1 MFKKCYPDFKN
12 KEEVLNLYD
21 IFNSGI
27 MGGSR
32 HVMLS
37 LLSRILLYLDPA
49 SLNGVCDM
57 TTANAVYCL
66 NYYNRIYYGYPFSA
80 SYFNGICEQQG
91 AALIHKRCA
100 LFNPSV
106 LK

>member
-12 KEEVLNLYD
+12 KEVLNLYD

-37 LLSRILLYLDPA
+37 LLSRILLYLDTA
-49 SLNGVCDM
+49 SLIVQS
-57 TTANAVYCL
+57 AVT
-66 NYYNRIYYGYPFSA
+66 
-80 SYFNGICEQQG
+80 
-91 AALIHKRCA
+91 
-100 LFNPSV
+100 
-106 LK
+106 